1 MFYFPKEMLLQPVNF
16 GCDYE
21 DTDGNVLVAHVCDIQ
36 DKDLPCVTVPIDQYD
51 GEDFNVNDFGHI
63 RNDISA
69 LARASSQ
76 QEYDMMFKRLSVL
89 SQKGQMPK
97 DADPQQMIGRIR
109 SRYLQSPC
117 ELESFAE
124 QLAKIDMSKID
135 DVYRESLKD
144 VKVDNSPV
152 EQSIDDKSK

>member
-21 DTDGNVLVAHVCDIQ
+21 DKDGNVLVAKVCDIQ
-36 DKDLPCVTVPIDQYD
+36 DKDLPCVAVPIDQYD

-69 LARASSQ
+69 LARASSV
-76 QEYDMMFKRLSVL
+76 QEYDMMVKRLSVL

-97 DADPQQMIGRIR
+97 DADL
-109 SRYLQSPC
+109 SS
-117 ELESFAE
+117 
-124 QLAKIDMSKID
+124 
-135 DVYRESLKD
+135 
-144 VKVDNSPV
+144 
-152 EQSIDDKSK
+152 